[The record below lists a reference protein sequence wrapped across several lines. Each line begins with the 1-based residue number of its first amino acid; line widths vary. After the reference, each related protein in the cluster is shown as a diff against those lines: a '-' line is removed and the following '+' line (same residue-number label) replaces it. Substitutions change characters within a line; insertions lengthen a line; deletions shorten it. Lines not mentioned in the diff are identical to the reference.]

1 MATVSVCMIAYN
13 HEKFIAQ
20 AIESILLQKT
30 THQIEIII
38 GDDCST
44 DLTKQ
49 IISTYKEKYPELLV
63 VLPSE
68 KNIGMIP
75 NFIRTYESSNGK
87 YVALLEGD
95 DYWTDELKLEKQINF
110 LEQHPDFA
118 ICHHKIKFLD
128 ENKQTFK
135 TSGVQKEITTIEDLA
150 LDNNISTPS
159 CVFRNKLFGEFPST
173 IYNSAIGDY
182 FLHMLNAQ
190 YGKIKFFNE
199 AMSVYRIHNDGIWSN
214 KSNLIRMSNWVK
226 SLDLLIV
233 NFEGKTKENLMKNQ
247 AKYLYFIALEYK
259 KGVDDEIF
267 TSLFPQ
273 LPQSYFA
280 VFNRIEELEF
290 QLKQTQLKYRIKNL
304 VLKLLPKKS
313 SHKS

>member
-1 MATVSVCMIAYN
+1 MATVSVCMISYN

-20 AIESILLQKT
+20 AIESILSQKT
-30 THQIEIII
+30 SHQIEIVI

-44 DLTKQ
+44 DQTKA
-49 IISTYKEKYPELLV
+49 IIESYQARFPDTFM

-75 NFIRTYESSNGK
+75 NFIRTYEASTGK

-118 ICHHKIKFLD
+118 ICHHRIKFLD
-128 ENKQTFK
+128 ENKQSFK
-135 TSGVQKEITTIEDLA
+135 TSSVQKEVTTIEDLA

-159 CVFRNKLFGEFPST
+159 CVFRNKLFGEFPAS

-182 FLHMLNAQ
+182 FLHLLNAQ
-190 YGKIKFFNE
+190 YGKIKFLNE
-199 AMSVYRIHNDGIWSN
+199 TMSVYRIHNNGVWSN

-233 NFEGKTKENLMKNQ
+233 RFDGVTKDNLMKNQ

-259 KGVDDEIF
+259 KGVDDTIF
-267 TSLFPQ
+267 TTLFPQ
-273 LPQSYFA
+273 LPQSYFS
-280 VFNRIEELEF
+280 VFNRIEALEF

-304 VLKLLPKKS
+304 ALKLLPFKS
-313 SHKS
+313 TNKS